1 MTPAFYYTNIL
12 SAAFL
17 TISFCQKNYKYKPK
31 VQKRCSSNFC
41 KKKTA
46 RKMLLIATPGFRPSF
61 SLPTD
66 CQPGLDSLIG
76 RNGGRDETSSRL
88 KSSKVFEKKIIVQIS
103 IENFFQLS
111 NVCFVNFHKFCSNRK
126 MVLSTV
132 ICEKIIKS
140 FTSCSVANVTSFIDI
155 HISNF
160 VYRSPR

>member
-1 MTPAFYYTNIL
+1 
-12 SAAFL
+12 
-17 TISFCQKNYKYKPK
+17 
-31 VQKRCSSNFC
+31 
-41 KKKTA
+41 
-46 RKMLLIATPGFRPSF
+46 MLLILTPGFRPSF

-103 IENFFQLS
+103 IDNFFQLS

-126 MVLSTV
+126 MVLSSV

-140 FTSCSVANVTSFIDI
+140 FTSCSFECDVI
-155 HISNF
+155 
-160 VYRSPR
+160 YRHTHFKFCLQKAEVVVKWRVKLSYLSRCCNLKL